1 VQRILLLTIRFHDPR
16 YHGAGDWPPT
26 PARLFQALVAGAARG
41 DTLRECDAD
50 ALRWLEGLAPPVIA
64 APPARRAAALV
75 TYVPNNDLDAVGGH
89 PARIGEIRTGK
100 TIRPMLLDPS
110 LPLLYAWTIPAD
122 APHLPALIAIA
133 DRLYQLG
140 RGVDMAWA
148 TAEALDPAAAEAK
161 LAAHPGP
168 KHRPSPAG
176 RDGTAFACPQP
187 GSLDSLIARHKAQAT
202 RFRPG
207 ARKGT
212 ILFVQPPK
220 PRFRMV
226 AYDCPPAR
234 LLFDLRVGQDFDAWP
249 LRRVVALVEQV
260 RDEAAQRLRKARP
273 DQAGTIE
280 HLLIGRGAGPADV
293 TLRPRLIPL
302 PSIGFV
308 HADRA
313 IRRLLVEVPAAFPLS
328 AAELREAIL
337 GMPLDVDP
345 QTGEI
350 RSEARLVP
358 SATQTILRHY
368 GLGKDARPAR
378 LWRSVTPIALPGRPQ
393 QPGREGSRR
402 VAAEAAAAA
411 AVRQALRHAGI
422 AEAPTV
428 VRVQREPFASRGE
441 RAEAFAH
448 GQRFPAATLRHVELR
463 FAKPRLGPLLLGNG
477 RWLGLGLFAPVFEEM
492 RVLAFDIV
500 AGLAAAADAAP
511 DLASALRRA
520 VMARI
525 RDHTGTARLD
535 PFFSGH
541 HPDGEPLR
549 DGHHRHLAFAFDAAR
564 RRLLVIAPHALEARE
579 PFREESDALAIL
591 EAALAGL
598 AELRAGRAGLLRL
611 RAADISRD
619 QDPLL
624 GTACVWRSLTP
635 YAPTRY
641 PKALS
646 PSEAIAEDVRL
657 ECRRRGWPEPIC
669 EVVAVCEGPR
679 GGLAASLNLRFTSAR
694 SGPIA
699 LGRTAHLGGGLFE
712 AAGD

>member
-1 VQRILLLTIRFHDPR
+1 MLR
-16 YHGAGDWPPT
+16 Y
-26 PARLFQALVAGAARG
+26 
-41 DTLRECDAD
+41 
-50 ALRWLEGLAPPVIA
+50 
-64 APPARRAAALV
+64 
-75 TYVPNNDLDAVGGH
+75 
-89 PARIGEIRTGK
+89 
-100 TIRPMLLDPS
+100 
-110 LPLLYAWTIPAD
+110 
-122 APHLPALIAIA
+122 
-133 DRLYQLG
+133 
-140 RGVDMAWA
+140 
-148 TAEALDPAAAEAK
+148 
-161 LAAHPGP
+161 
-168 KHRPSPAG
+168 
-176 RDGTAFACPQP
+176 
-187 GSLDSLIARHKAQAT
+187 
-202 RFRPG
+202 
-207 ARKGT
+207 
-212 ILFVQPPK
+212 
-220 PRFRMV
+220 
-226 AYDCPPAR
+226 
-234 LLFDLRVGQDFDAWP
+234 
-249 LRRVVALVEQV
+249 
-260 RDEAAQRLRKARP
+260 
-273 DQAGTIE
+273 
-280 HLLIGRGAGPADV
+280 
-293 TLRPRLIPL
+293 
-302 PSIGFV
+302 
-308 HADRA
+308 
-313 IRRLLVEVPAAFPLS
+313 
-328 AAELREAIL
+328 
-337 GMPLDVDP
+337 
-345 QTGEI
+345 
-350 RSEARLVP
+350 
-358 SATQTILRHY
+358 Y

-378 LWRSVTPIALPGRPQ
+378 LWRSVTPMALPGRPPP
-393 QPGREGSRR
+393 PGREGSRR

-428 VRVQREPFASRGE
+428 VRVQREPFAGRGE

-448 GQRFPAATLRHVELR
+448 GQRFAE
-463 FAKPRLGPLLLGNG
+463 PRLGPLLLGNG

-500 AGLAAAADAAP
+500 DGLAAAADAAP

-520 VMARI
+520 VMARV

-549 DGHHRHLAFAFDAAR
+549 DGHHRHLAFAFDAPR

-591 EAALAGL
+591 EAALADL

-619 QDPLL
+619 QDPVL

-669 EVVAVCEGPR
+669 EVVAVFEGPR
-679 GGLAASLNLRFTSAR
+679 GGLAARLNLRFTSAR